1 MIVDTIKNAS
11 EYFSLGNRIQT
22 ALLYL
27 SQTDFSSIGPG
38 RYDIEGNQVF
48 ALVETYLPKQ
58 LKEGFWEA
66 HKKHLD
72 VQFIVSGQ
80 ERIGYAPVSTMEP
93 GPYNLDKDFYKLNGE
108 GDFITLH
115 TGQFA
120 ILKPQDAHMPGI
132 EATERQQVK
141 KVVIKVRI

>member
-11 EYFSLGNRIQT
+11 EYFSLGNRIKT

-27 SQTDFSSIGPG
+27 SQTDFSSIKPG
-38 RYDIEGNQVF
+38 RYEIEGSQVF

-58 LKEGFWEA
+58 PKEGFWEA

-72 VQFIVSGQ
+72 VQYIVSGR
-80 ERIGYAPVSTMEP
+80 ERMGYAPVTTMEP
-93 GPYNLDKDFYKLNGE
+93 GSYNLDKDFYKLKGE
-108 GDFITLH
+108 GDFVTLH

-132 EATERQQVK
+132 ETAERQQVK
-141 KVVIKVRI
+141 KVVIKGGI

>member
-11 EYFSLGNRIQT
+11 EYFSLGNHIKT
-22 ALLYL
+22 ALLHL
-27 SQTDFSSIGPG
+27 SQTDFSSIKPG
-38 RYDIEGNQVF
+38 RYEIEGSQVF

-58 LKEGFWEA
+58 PKEGFWEA

-72 VQFIVSGQ
+72 VQYIVSGR

-93 GPYNLDKDFYKLNGE
+93 GGYNLDKDFYKLKGE
-108 GDFITLH
+108 GDFVTLH

-132 EATERQQVK
+132 ETAERQQVK